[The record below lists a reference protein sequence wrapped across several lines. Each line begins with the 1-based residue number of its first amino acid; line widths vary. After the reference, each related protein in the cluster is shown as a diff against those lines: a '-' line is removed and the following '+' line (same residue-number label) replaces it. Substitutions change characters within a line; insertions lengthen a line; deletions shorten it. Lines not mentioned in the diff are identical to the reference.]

1 MSQMAIPAREEVEE
15 RTLDIEPDSRP
26 SSNEKP
32 TPEEPEQDATTTP
45 SAAAAAAAAASP
57 AKPIP
62 VNKHL
67 RPNTLTQIQSHKS
80 TRSQRSFAGVD
91 GYTLFSEDEERQ
103 TPTDGKEEV
112 DPERKFEVGWDGDDD
127 PMNPRSRNKADKWLI
142 VVILSTSAF
151 CVTCTS
157 ALYTSTYA
165 QLERDWGTSREVATL
180 GLSLFVMG
188 LGLGPMVLSPLSEF
202 YGRRPIYIWSFIF
215 FLIWLIPCAVAR
227 NIQTMLIA
235 RFFDGFA
242 GSAFL
247 SVAGGTVGD
256 MFQRTQLSAP
266 MMVYTASPF
275 IGPEIGPIIGGCINQ
290 YVDWRWSFYVVIIWA
305 AVQLG
310 LIFFLVPETY
320 HPVLLRQK
328 AIKLRKETGNEAWMA
343 PIEKMD
349 KSILRTVL
357 WSCIRPFQL
366 LFLEQMCLNLCLLSA
381 ILLGIL
387 YLFFGAFPLVFR
399 NNHGFTLSQTGLT
412 FFGIFIGMIA
422 GVCCDPLW
430 RRYYTRLVERN
441 GGESEPEFR
450 LPPSIL

>member
-15 RTLDIEPDSRP
+15 RTLDIELDSRP

-188 LGLGPMVLSPLSEF
+188 LGLGPMVLSPLSEVSHEVENNPH
-202 YGRRPIYIWSFIF
+202 G
-215 FLIWLIPCAVAR
+215 AR
-227 NIQTMLIA
+227 VITDD
-235 RFFDGFA
+235 DG
-242 GSAFL
+242 
-247 SVAGGTVGD
+247 
-256 MFQRTQLSAP
+256 
-266 MMVYTASPF
+266 
-275 IGPEIGPIIGGCINQ
+275 
-290 YVDWRWSFYVVIIWA
+290 
-305 AVQLG
+305 LG
-310 LIFFLVPETY
+310 
-320 HPVLLRQK
+320 
-328 AIKLRKETGNEAWMA
+328 
-343 PIEKMD
+343 
-349 KSILRTVL
+349 
-357 WSCIRPFQL
+357 
-366 LFLEQMCLNLCLLSA
+366 
-381 ILLGIL
+381 
-387 YLFFGAFPLVFR
+387 
-399 NNHGFTLSQTGLT
+399 
-412 FFGIFIGMIA
+412 
-422 GVCCDPLW
+422 
-430 RRYYTRLVERN
+430 
-441 GGESEPEFR
+441 
-450 LPPSIL
+450 